1 MPAYVY
7 PDAILALVERGTL
20 PQLLVINPASG
31 PGAAADA
38 EYRHA
43 IAAAQAA
50 GSRVLGYIATT
61 WGARP
66 AAEVSDEI
74 DRYRDWYHV
83 DGVFLDEA
91 ASDEAQLTHYHALI
105 HHARA
110 EGARFIVLNPG
121 LVPARGYFDLAD
133 VVVTFEGPISAL
145 SRGPCGRCGGAGAL
159 GAPRLRGVARAGAA
173 RDPIRDL
180 GPVRLHDVG
189 HPPPPLGHRAG
200 LPGPGARR
208 ARRLPMTDEQRPPLG
223 PPPARPPR
231 RALRRRI
238 RKAARAD
245 GAYTRRSERLA
256 GWIRAAAR

>member
-1 MPAYVY
+1 MSRAAFAASVTAGVILLATAISSRGGERRTLCPGSLVPAYVY
-7 PDAILALVERGTL
+7 PDAILTLAERGTL

-91 ASDEAQLTHYHALI
+91 ASDEAQMPHYHALI

-110 EGARFIVLNPG
+110 EGARFVVLNPG

-133 VVVTFEGPISAL
+133 VVVTFEGPISAYRADRAVDGVAPERSAHL
-145 SRGPCGRCGGAGAL
+145 VFGASREQALRAIGSVTSARYVYMTSGTLPHPWGTVPDYLAQELAAL
-159 GAPRLRGVARAGAA
+159 GGCR
-173 RDPIRDL
+173 
-180 GPVRLHDVG
+180 
-189 HPPPPLGHRAG
+189 
-200 LPGPGARR
+200 
-208 ARRLPMTDEQRPPLG
+208 
-223 PPPARPPR
+223 
-231 RALRRRI
+231 
-238 RKAARAD
+238 
-245 GAYTRRSERLA
+245 
-256 GWIRAAAR
+256 